1 MTSYFCHVLV
11 VVDAGFFLQRVVLL
25 ESGRVDTVLNRV
37 RDPIGRGESDQ
48 LSVCP
53 RGHTV
58 AQAGDWWQVYCF
70 ADPEHAEKFRLKFN
84 GKTFDPALKGRGR
97 NWASY
102 RGEL

>member
-1 MTSYFCHVLV
+1 MARRKGEMTSRAIDRGWPHQVAL
-11 VVDAGFFLQRVVLL
+11 
-25 ESGRVDTVLNRV
+25 
-37 RDPIGRGESDQ
+37 RGEFVRLMFFAIEEFKRG
-48 LSVCP
+48 LSVCA

-84 GKTFDPALKGRGR
+84 GRKFDPALKGRGR
-97 NWASY
+97 NWARY